1 MKRRGRSTIA
11 TLMSRR
17 VLVVD
22 DSTTVRRVVERT
34 LAQAGYEVVL
44 AADGR
49 EGLERAS
56 TTVPDLVLVDFVMP
70 HMNGFQLCQ
79 ALRGIDNLAQ
89 VPVVLMSA
97 KADRIGDGF
106 LAQTGALDAITKP
119 FSPEALL
126 AVTTHAL
133 ARAAA
138 GRAQSMPLADDS
150 GERATLS
157 REAETLSSP
166 GELEAPRPEQAA
178 ERPEEAE
185 ARLERE
191 ALARR
196 IAARIAGVAAE
207 ALAVPSGSSAAEA
220 TPPSAATL
228 TARIEAA
235 CAPESLLGLAGEL
248 AEMVPALRGEIAL
261 EGRIEHVPLGEVLQ
275 MLQHLRQ
282 TGVLEVRRGSTGT
295 EERAISICMSQGT
308 IDLALGR
315 AQDQEFLLGRYLLE
329 DELLDREDLERL
341 LGSRTPGPR
350 TLLGTRLVKL
360 GYLSAE
366 DLQRALV
373 RQTSELAYEALRWR
387 RGSYRF
393 VRFATRPEALEARL
407 GLPIGAILMEGLR
420 RVDEWRLIEEQI
432 RSWDE
437 ILRPDQDA
445 IAAIDL
451 DRLSREERAVLAAV
465 DGRRS
470 VRDIVAAVGTGSFEV
485 CKVLFQLLTSR
496 LVRAA

>member
-1 MKRRGRSTIA
+1 
-11 TLMSRR
+11 MSRR

-22 DSTTVRRVVERT
+22 DSSTVRRVVERT
-34 LAQAGYEVVL
+34 LVQAGFEVVL

-56 TTVPDLVLVDFVMP
+56 ATVPDLVLVDFVMP

-79 ALRGIDNLAQ
+79 ALRGIDNLAR

-126 AVTTHAL
+126 AVTTHAM

-138 GRAQSMPLADDS
+138 QSSPPPPLADDS
-150 GERATLS
+150 GERSTLS
-157 REAETLSSP
+157 REARAIED
-166 GELEAPRPEQAA
+166 GEDGA
-178 ERPEEAE
+178 EGTREAE
-185 ARLERE
+185 DRRRE
-191 ALARR
+191 IEGQSRR
-196 IAARIAGVAAE
+196 VAAHVA
-207 ALAVPSGSSAAEA
+207 ALAVEAIAASPMTE
-220 TPPSAATL
+220 PL
-228 TARIEAA
+228 TQGALAARIEAT
-235 CAPESLLGLAGEL
+235 CAPEALLGFAGEI
-248 AEMVPALRGEIAL
+248 AEMVPALRGEVGL

-282 TGVLEVRRGSTGT
+282 TGVLEVRRAGG
-295 EERAISICMSQGT
+295 EERTVSVCMSHGA

-329 DELLDREDLERL
+329 EELLDRDDLDRL
-341 LGSRTPGPR
+341 LDARAAGPR

-360 GYLSAE
+360 GYLSHE
-366 DLQRALV
+366 ELQRALV
-373 RQTSELAYEALRWR
+373 RQTSELVYEALRWKK
-387 RGSYRF
+387 GSYRF

-432 RSWDE
+432 RSWDDV
-437 ILRPDQDA
+437 LRPDRDA

-451 DRLSREERAVLAAV
+451 DRLAPEERSVLDAI
-465 DGRRS
+465 DGDKS
-470 VRDIVAAVGTGSFEV
+470 VRALASELGMGSFELGKIV
-485 CKVLFQLLTSR
+485 FQLLTAR

>member
-1 MKRRGRSTIA
+1 
-11 TLMSRR
+11 MSRR

-34 LAQAGYEVVL
+34 LAQAGFDVVL

-56 TTVPDLVLVDFVMP
+56 ATVPDLVLVDFVMP

-79 ALRGIDNLAQ
+79 ALRSIDNLAA
-89 VPVVLMSA
+89 VPIVLMSA

-106 LAQTGALDAITKP
+106 LAQTGALDAISKP

-138 GRAQSMPLADDS
+138 GSAESAPRSDDI
-150 GERATLS
+150 GEREALS
-157 REAETLSSP
+157 REAEVLTSP
-166 GELEAPRPEQAA
+166 GLVAA
-178 ERPEEAE
+178 AGAEDAGERAEDAE
-185 ARLERE
+185 ARRERE
-191 ALARR
+191 ALARA
-196 IAARIAGVAAE
+196 IAAKIAAIASDAIGSRDAALSAP
-207 ALAVPSGSSAAEA
+207 ALAS
-220 TPPSAATL
+220 
-228 TARIEAA
+228 RIEASRS
-235 CAPESLLGLAGEL
+235 PEALLAAAGEL
-248 AEMVPALRGEIAL
+248 AELVPALRGEIAL
-261 EGRIEHVPLGEVLQ
+261 EGRVEHVPLGEVLQ

-282 TGVLEVRRGSTGT
+282 TGVLEVRRAPSRGASAET
-295 EERAISICMSQGT
+295 ERTITICMSQGA

-329 DELLDREDLERL
+329 EDLVDREDLEGL
-341 LGSRTPGPR
+341 LASRAPGPR
-350 TLLGTRLVKL
+350 ALLGTRLVKL
-360 GYLSAE
+360 GHLSAE

-373 RQTSELAYEALRWR
+373 RQTSELAYEALRWK

-393 VRFATRPEALEARL
+393 VRFATRPEAVAARL

-432 RSWDE
+432 RSWDQV
-437 ILRPDQDA
+437 LRPDRDA
-445 IAAIDL
+445 IDAIDL

-465 DGRRS
+465 DGQRT
-470 VRDIVAAVGTGSFEV
+470 VREIVEAVGMSSFES
-485 CKVLFQLLTSR
+485 CKILFQLLTSR
-496 LVRAA
+496 LVR

>member
-1 MKRRGRSTIA
+1 M
-11 TLMSRR
+11 
-17 VLVVD
+17 
-22 DSTTVRRVVERT
+22 RRVVERT
-34 LAQAGYEVVL
+34 LVQAGFEVVL

-56 TTVPDLVLVDFVMP
+56 AMVPDLVLVDFVMP

-79 ALRGIDNLAQ
+79 ALRGIDNLAR

-126 AVTTHAL
+126 AVTTHAM

-138 GRAQSMPLADDS
+138 QSSPPPPLADDS
-150 GERATLS
+150 GERSTLS
-157 REAETLSSP
+157 REARAIDDDERDA
-166 GELEAPRPEQAA
+166 EAAR
-178 ERPEEAE
+178 EAE
-185 ARLERE
+185 DRRRELDAQARRVAARVAELAIDAITASPASEPLAQE
-191 ALARR
+191 ALA
-196 IAARIAGVAAE
+196 
-207 ALAVPSGSSAAEA
+207 
-220 TPPSAATL
+220 
-228 TARIEAA
+228 ARIEATA
-235 CAPESLLGLAGEL
+235 SPEALLGFAGEI
-248 AEMVPALRGEIAL
+248 AEMVPALRGEVGL

-282 TGVLEVRRGSTGT
+282 TGVLEVRRSGADEART
-295 EERAISICMSQGT
+295 ISVCMSHGT

-315 AQDQEFLLGRYLLE
+315 DQDQEFLLGRYLLE
-329 DELLDREDLERL
+329 EELLDRDDLERL
-341 LGSRTPGPR
+341 LSARAPGPR

-360 GYLSAE
+360 GYLSHE
-366 DLQRALV
+366 ELQRALV
-373 RQTSELAYEALRWR
+373 RQTSELVYESLRWKK
-387 RGSYRF
+387 GSYRF

-432 RSWDE
+432 RSWDDV
-437 ILRPDQDA
+437 LRPDRDA

-451 DRLSREERAVLAAV
+451 DRLAPEERSVLDAI
-465 DGRRS
+465 DGEKS
-470 VRDIVAAVGTGSFEV
+470 VRAIASQLGMGSFELG
-485 CKVLFQLLTSR
+485 KILFQLLTAR